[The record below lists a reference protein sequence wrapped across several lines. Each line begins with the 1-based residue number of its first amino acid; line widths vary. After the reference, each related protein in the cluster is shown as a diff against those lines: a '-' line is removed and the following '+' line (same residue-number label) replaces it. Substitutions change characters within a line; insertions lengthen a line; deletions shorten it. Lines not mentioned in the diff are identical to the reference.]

1 MNGGMMNKTGFLVSG
16 YRHDTGAH
24 PESAKR
30 LTVVEDLFH
39 NTDLHPHLMRL
50 QPRKAEI
57 EELSEVHDRLYILQ
71 VQEASA
77 SGIRAL
83 DPDTFIS
90 PESYEEARL
99 AAGGLLAAVDAVIK
113 GEVNNAFCAVRPPGH
128 HAERDHAM
136 GFCLFNNV
144 AVAARYAQMKHGLE
158 KILIVDWDVHHGNG
172 TQSAFYNDP
181 SVLYFSI
188 HQYPHYPGTGSRNQ
202 TGEGEGAGFTLNHP
216 LPAGSGD
223 REYLE
228 AIEKVLI
235 PAASDFAPD
244 LILISAGFDA
254 HKDDPLAGM
263 QVTEKGF
270 SGMTESLVRLAE
282 RHAHGRIVSALEGGY
297 DLSALK
303 RSVRAHLS
311 ALIGQKNR

>member
-1 MNGGMMNKTGFLVSG
+1 MNRTGFLISG

-30 LTVVEDLFH
+30 LAVVEELF
-39 NTDLHPHLMRL
+39 NDTDLHPHLLRL
-50 QPRKAEI
+50 QPREAEV

-71 VQEASA
+71 VKEASA
-77 SGIRAL
+77 SGVRAL

-99 AAGGLLAAVDAVIK
+99 AAGGVLAAVDAVAA
-113 GEVNNAFCAVRPPGH
+113 GEVKNAFCAVRPPGH
-128 HAERDHAM
+128 HAERERAM

-172 TQSAFYNDP
+172 TQNAFYDDP
-181 SVLYFSI
+181 TVLYFSI
-188 HQYPHYPGTGSRNQ
+188 HQYPHYPGTGTRDQ
-202 TGEGEGAGFTLNHP
+202 AGKGKGAGFTINLP

-223 REYLE
+223 REYRE
-228 AIEKVLI
+228 AFENILI
-235 PAASDFAPD
+235 PAVDRFAPD

-270 SGMTESLVRLAE
+270 SDMTECLVRLADKY
-282 RHAHGRIVSALEGGY
+282 AHGRIVSVLEGGY
-297 DLSALK
+297 SLSALQ
-303 RSVRAHLS
+303 RSVKAHLS
-311 ALIGQKNR
+311 ALIGLKV

>member
-50 QPRKAEI
+50 QPRSAEI

-144 AVAARYAQMKHGLE
+144 AVAVRYAQKRHGLA

-172 TQSAFYNDP
+172 TQSAFYDDP
-181 SVLYFSI
+181 TVLYFSI
-188 HQYPHYPGTGSRNQ
+188 HQYPHYPGTGARDQ
-202 TGEGEGAGFTLNHP
+202 TGEGKGVGFTLNHT

-263 QVTEKGF
+263 QVTERGF
-270 SGMTESLVRLAE
+270 SGMTESLVRLADKY
-282 RHAHGRIVSALEGGY
+282 AHGRIVSALEGGY

>member
-1 MNGGMMNKTGFLVSG
+1 MNRTGLLVSG

-30 LTVVEDLFH
+30 LAALEDLFH
-39 NTDLHPHLMRL
+39 DTDLHPHLLRL
-50 QPRKAEI
+50 QPRAAEVDEI
-57 EELSEVHDRLYILQ
+57 SEVHDRLYVMQ
-71 VQEASA
+71 VKEACA
-77 SGIRAL
+77 GGVRAL
-83 DPDTFIS
+83 DPDTVIS
-90 PESYEEARL
+90 TESYEEARL
-99 AAGGLLAAVDAVIK
+99 AAGGVLAAMDAVMDGK
-113 GEVNNAFCAVRPPGH
+113 VSNAFCAVRPPGH

-144 AVAARYAQMKHGLE
+144 AVAARYAQKKHGLE
-158 KILIVDWDVHHGNG
+158 KILIADWDVHHGNG
-172 TQSAFYNDP
+172 TQNAFYDDP

-202 TGEGEGAGFTLNHP
+202 AGEGEGAGFTLNHP

-223 REYLE
+223 REYLDAFE
-228 AIEKVLI
+228 NLLA
-235 PAASDFAPD
+235 PAADQFKPD

-270 SGMTESLVRLAE
+270 SGMTECLARLAGK
-282 RHAHGRIVSALEGGY
+282 HAHGRIVSVLEGGY
-297 DLSALK
+297 NLSALK
-303 RSVRAHLS
+303 KSVRAHLC
-311 ALIGQKNR
+311 ALIGLKY

>member
-1 MNGGMMNKTGFLVSG
+1 MNKTGFLVSG

-144 AVAARYAQMKHGLE
+144 AVAVRYAQKRHGLA

-172 TQSAFYNDP
+172 TQSAFYDDP
-181 SVLYFSI
+181 TVLYFSI
-188 HQYPHYPGTGSRNQ
+188 HQYPHYPGTGARDQ
-202 TGEGEGAGFTLNHP
+202 TGEGKGVGFTLNHT

-263 QVTEKGF
+263 QVTERGF
-270 SGMTESLVRLAE
+270 SGMTESLVRLADKY
-282 RHAHGRIVSALEGGY
+282 AHGRIVSALEGGY

>member
-1 MNGGMMNKTGFLVSG
+1 MNRTGFLVSG

-30 LTVVEDLFH
+30 LAAVEDLFH
-39 NTDLHPHLMRL
+39 DTDLHPHLLRL
-50 QPRKAEI
+50 QPRAAEVDEI
-57 EELSEVHDRLYILQ
+57 SEVHDRLYVLQ
-71 VQEASA
+71 VREACA
-77 SGIRAL
+77 GGVRAL

-99 AAGGLLAAVDAVIK
+99 AAGGVLAAVDAVMN

-144 AVAARYAQMKHGLE
+144 AVAARYAQKKHGLE

-172 TQSAFYNDP
+172 TQNAFYDDP
-181 SVLYFSI
+181 AVLYFSI

-202 TGEGEGAGFTLNHP
+202 AGEGEGAGFTLNHP

-223 REYLE
+223 REYLDAFE
-228 AIEKVLI
+228 NLLT
-235 PAASDFAPD
+235 PAADQFKPD
-244 LILISAGFDA
+244 LVLISAGFDA

-270 SGMTESLVRLAE
+270 RDMTECLACLAE
-282 RHAHGRIVSALEGGY
+282 KYARGRIVSVLEGGY
-297 DLSALK
+297 NLSALK
-303 RSVRAHLS
+303 RSVKAHLS
-311 ALIGQKNR
+311 VLIGLEA